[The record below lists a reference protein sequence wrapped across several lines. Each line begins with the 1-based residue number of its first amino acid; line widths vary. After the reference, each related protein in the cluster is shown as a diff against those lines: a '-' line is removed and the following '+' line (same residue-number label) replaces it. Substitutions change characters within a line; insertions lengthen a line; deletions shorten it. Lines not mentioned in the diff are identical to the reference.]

1 MVTPPSKVKQN
12 QGDRKEQPIAYRLDK
27 RLYTLK
33 EGAHY
38 LGRPVWSVRELI
50 WAGKLPIVRQDGGRK
65 IYLDRLDLDRF
76 IEKNKSTY
84 L

>member
-12 QGDRKEQPIAYRLDK
+12 QKDRGEQPIAYRLDK
-27 RLYTLK
+27 RLFTLK

-38 LGRPVWSVRELI
+38 LGLSVWSMRELI
-50 WAGKLPIVRQDGGRK
+50 WAGEIPVVRRDGGRK
-65 IYLDRLDLDRF
+65 IYLDRLDLDGY

-84 L
+84 Q

>member
-1 MVTPPSKVKQN
+1 MSKEN
-12 QGDRKEQPIAYRLDK
+12 RNPKEK

-33 EGAHY
+33 EAAEF
-38 LGRPVWSVRELI
+38 LARSTWAVRELI
-50 WAGKLPIVRQDGGRK
+50 WAGDIPGVRQDGGRK
-65 IYLDRLDLDRF
+65 IYLDVEDLNAY